1 MSIQRS
7 RVVGIAGPGDDD
19 DDEVPI
25 GDPDDDDFDDDD
37 EEDDED
43 DEDDTLW
50 ASAPQPRRAA
60 CGRACARGRTA
71 RIADV
76 L

>member
-7 RVVGIAGPGDDD
+7 RVVGIAGPGDDDD

-37 EEDDED
+37 DEEDDD
-43 DEDDTLW
+43 DDTLW

-60 CGRACARGRTA
+60 CGRACARRRTA
-71 RIADV
+71 GTADV